1 MTLGNEFVT
10 DATGDGLRFAG
21 FKYPI
26 GDSDWLSVGTMA
38 AAAAAAAA
46 LAADGHP
53 LKYRH
58 GGYSDPY
65 ICCRRA
71 CKSSASV
78 VSSGVA
84 GN

>member
-10 DATGDGLRFAG
+10 DGTGDGLRLAVFR
-21 FKYPI
+21 YPI

-38 AAAAAAAA
+38 AATAAA
-46 LAADGHP
+46 LATDGHP

-58 GGYSDPY
+58 GGYNEPY
-65 ICCRRA
+65 NCCQRA

-78 VSSGVA
+78 VSNGVA